1 MTNRIAAHHRF
12 LYFHK
17 VLACKE
23 TILKV
28 FAEPLVQFRAFGQAA
43 VHKADGFDGGADN
56 GLVVRQ
62 AEDVL
67 HENVFDALLT
77 QGEARHETVAAAQR
91 RFERHLQTRHDGI
104 RALLVQGGEADAL
117 GTQKL
122 VARMLD
128 VVLVVGIIHDA
139 LKVAFVIAHLHFQ
152 RKDIFFHK

>member
-12 LYFHK
+12 LCFYK

-56 GLVVRQ
+56 RLVVGQ

-67 HENVFDALLT
+67 HENVFDALLA
-77 QGEARHETVAAAQR
+77 QGEARHETVATAQR
-91 RFERHLQTRHDGI
+91 RFEGHLQTRHYGI
-104 RALLVQGGEADAL
+104 RALFVQGGETDAL
-117 GTQKL
+117 GAQEL

-128 VVLVVGIIHDA
+128 VMLVVGIVYDA
-139 LKVAFVIAHLHFQ
+139 LKVALVVAHLHFQ

>member
-12 LYFHK
+12 LCFYK
-17 VLACKE
+17 VLAYKAAK
-23 TILKV
+23 LKI
-28 FAEPLVQFRAFGQAA
+28 FAEPLIQLRAFGEAA
-43 VHKADGFDGGADN
+43 VDEADRLDGGADN
-56 GLVVRQ
+56 GLVVGQ

-67 HENVFDALLT
+67 HENVFDALLA

-128 VVLVVGIIHDA
+128 VVLVVGIVHDA
-139 LKVAFVIAHLHFQ
+139 LQVALVVAHLHFQ

>member
-12 LYFHK
+12 LYFNK
-17 VLACKE
+17 VLAYKE

-28 FAEPLVQFRAFGQAA
+28 FAEPLIQFCAFGQAA

-56 GLVVRQ
+56 GLVVGQ

-67 HENVFDALLT
+67 HENVFDALLA
-77 QGEARHETVAAAQR
+77 QGEARHETVATAQR
-91 RFERHLQTRHDGI
+91 RFEGHLQARHYGI
-104 RALLVQGGEADAL
+104 RALFVQGGETDAL
-117 GTQKL
+117 GAQEL

-128 VVLVVGIIHDA
+128 VMLVVGIVYDA
-139 LKVAFVIAHLHFQ
+139 LKVALVVAHLHFQ